1 MKSKWRKAVCIELY
15 DALTTIYRSE
25 EDNTGIVTATGFF
38 VDFVDDMAHTRQ
50 SIPLNNFLSSNKSL
64 SVQDIYAIVDGDIL
78 YFALLLNGNNG
89 KQFVRKYTY
98 HGAFS
103 IEWETGKGYIQ

>member
-15 DALTTIYRSE
+15 DALTTIYRDE

-38 VDFVDDMAHTRQ
+38 VDFIDDMAHTRQ
-50 SIPLNNFLSSNKSL
+50 SIPLNIFLGNNKSL
-64 SVQDIYAIVDGDIL
+64 SVQDIYAMVDSDIL
-78 YFALLLNGNNG
+78 HFALLLNGDNS

-103 IEWETGKGYIQ
+103 VEWETRKGYMQ